1 MDPRNGQY
9 IVHDDKQVFSVVA
22 ASAARDGGI
31 FKPGKGYR
39 LNCAKVDGGKALWSV
54 QVPVRIMSI
63 VNTPTKLYAAGTP
76 DIVDPDDPWAALA
89 GRKGGRLLIIAKKD
103 GSTVK
108 AEPLAAAP
116 VLDGLAV
123 AHGRLFI
130 VLKNGQLICRGSSAV
145 RN

>member
-22 ASAARDGGI
+22 ASAARDAGI
-31 FKPGKGYR
+31 FKPAKTGYR
-39 LNCAKVDGGKALWSV
+39 LNCAKVDGGKASWSA
-54 QVPVRIMSI
+54 QVPVRIMSM
-63 VNTPTKLYAAGTP
+63 VNTPTALFAAGTP

-89 GRKGGRLLIIAKKD
+89 GRKGGRLLIISKKD
-103 GSTVK
+103 GSVVK

-116 VLDGLAV
+116 VLDGLAA

-130 VLKNGQLICRGSSAV
+130 VLKNGQLSCRGL
-145 RN
+145 

>member
-31 FKPGKGYR
+31 FKSGKGYR

-54 QVPVRIMSI
+54 QVPVRIMSM
-63 VNTPTKLYAAGTP
+63 VNTPTALFAAGTP

-89 GRKGGRLLIIAKKD
+89 GRKGGRLLIISKKD
-103 GSTVK
+103 GHTLE
-108 AEPLAAAP
+108 AEQLAAAP
-116 VLDGLAV
+116 VLDGLAA

-130 VLKNGQLICRGSSAV
+130 VLKNGQLICRGSK
-145 RN
+145 